1 MYWSDG
7 TFYKGEWI
15 VDKPNGKGELF
26 DGRRKIVG
34 IFQDGQL
41 IDTYTDES

>member
-15 VDKPNGKGELF
+15 VDKPNGKGLLF
-26 DGRRKIVG
+26 DGMRKIVG
-34 IFQDGQL
+34 TFQDGQL
-41 IDTYTDES
+41 IDTTTAES

>member
-1 MYWSDG
+1 MYWVDG

-26 DGRRKIVG
+26 DGSRKI
-34 IFQDGQL
+34 
-41 IDTYTDES
+41 